1 MNEIE
6 LEVLLRGLDEVI
18 PKKEFLNKIKKKE
31 PLRVKLGL
39 DPTAPDLHLGHTVI
53 LNKLRLFQKMGHTV
67 IFLIG
72 DFTGQVG
79 DPSGVNETRPVLT
92 EKEIKKNAKTY
103 EKQVYKILDR
113 NLTEVRFN
121 SEWMSS
127 FTPTDFVKLA
137 SIQTV
142 ARMLE
147 RDDFNKRYKSKK
159 PISIHEFLYPLLQ
172 GYDSVA
178 LKADVEIGG
187 TDQKF
192 NLLLGREVQ
201 KFYGM
206 EPQSI
211 ITVPLLEGLDGVKKM
226 SKSLENYISIEDKRE
241 DMFGK
246 LMSISDKLMWRY
258 FELLSFISEKKLND
272 LKEAQKKG
280 KNPRDIKFLLAEE
293 LTSRFY
299 GKGEGKRAKEEFL
312 ARFQKGE
319 IPAKVKEISVSLKEK
334 DISLSRVLK
343 KAGMVPSTSQALRL
357 IAQGAVKINGQ
368 KVTDANYKIIPNSQ
382 LLYQVGKRKF
392 LRIRVP
398 RK

>member
-206 EPQSI
+206 DPQSI

-258 FELLSFISEKKLND
+258 FELLSFISEKKLNE